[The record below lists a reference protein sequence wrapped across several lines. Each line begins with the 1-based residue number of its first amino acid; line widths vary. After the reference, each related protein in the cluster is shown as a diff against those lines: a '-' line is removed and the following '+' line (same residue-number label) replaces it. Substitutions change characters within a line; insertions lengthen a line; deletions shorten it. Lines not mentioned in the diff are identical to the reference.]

1 MSELKQAR
9 GELKRLRTDL
19 VKFRAEGRHRMKKLE
34 NIVETGTITLVEKGQ
49 IEKGDFGEPE
59 VKRTKINEQNKKS
72 SDNQFGWE
80 CIGKIESPFLTKCG
94 TPHQPGQLATHSTI
108 KLSNNKNASRWMP
121 ADALDGLEEYSHC
134 WLLFHFH
141 LNQSNPKGQKS
152 KVAPPRA
159 GGQKVGVFA
168 SRAPYRPVPIGLSL
182 VKILNIDQQN
192 GRVEIENCD
201 LVNETPILDIK
212 PYIPSYD
219 MPNEKET
226 IKTAAW
232 LNQAKQAK
240 TVTDVAFTGRAEKQ
254 IDDLCGSDA
263 AEFRSSLARMLRNDP
278 RSIHRK
284 ETGSKEGKDTI
295 FFINFVKFT
304 ITAWFDQ
311 DHVEVLK
318 VEPFYEHA
326 KD

>member
-1 MSELKQAR
+1 M
-9 GELKRLRTDL
+9 
-19 VKFRAEGRHRMKKLE
+19 
-34 NIVETGTITLVEKGQ
+34 
-49 IEKGDFGEPE
+49 
-59 VKRTKINEQNKKS
+59 
-72 SDNQFGWE
+72 
-80 CIGKIESPFLTKCG
+80 
-94 TPHQPGQLATHSTI
+94 
-108 KLSNNKNASRWMP
+108 
-121 ADALDGLEEYSHC
+121 
-134 WLLFHFH
+134 
-141 LNQSNPKGQKS
+141 
-152 KVAPPRA
+152 
-159 GGQKVGVFA
+159 
-168 SRAPYRPVPIGLSL
+168 
-182 VKILNIDQQN
+182 
-192 GRVEIENCD
+192 
-201 LVNETPILDIK
+201 DIK

-240 TVTDVAFTGRAEKQ
+240 TVTDVAFTGRADKQ
-254 IDDLCGSDA
+254 VSSVLFMFIQFKPTKIDDLCGSDA